1 MSLKYPRRLNIQY
14 MCQVAQVSR
23 SGYYAYC
30 KRIQITCLKDI
41 QDEIDF
47 AYIKE
52 AFNYRGVDKGARQ
65 IKMRLMRKHKMC
77 MNLKKISRLM
87 KKFGLVCTIRQR
99 NPYRQ
104 MMREMAT
111 NEISENKLNRHFKQG
126 VARKILLTDITYITY
141 GVTKRAYLSV
151 IKDASTNKILSYMTS
166 ESLDVEFVLKTVQG
180 LVESQMGDLN
190 LKVILHSDQGAHYTS
205 HAFKTILNQL
215 GIESSMS
222 RRGNCL
228 DNSAQE
234 SFFGH
239 MKDEIHFV
247 QYKTYIECANA
258 IINYINYY
266 NYDRPQWGLNR
277 LTPHEYESYLD
288 RDNQFPLTLPTLYI
302 QPIIYL

>member
-1 MSLKYPRRLNIQY
+1 MSLKYPRRLDLQY
-14 MCQVAQVSR
+14 MCLIAQVSR

-30 KRIQITCLKDI
+30 KRIQRISLKDI

-52 AFNYRGVDKGARQ
+52 AFNYLGYDKGARQ
-65 IKMRLMRKHKMC
+65 IKMQLMRRHKIC
-77 MNLKKISRLM
+77 MNLKKIRRLM
-87 KKFGLVCTIRQR
+87 KKFGLFCQIRKR

-104 MMREMAT
+104 MMRDMAT

-126 VARKILLTDITYITY
+126 MSRKILLTDITYIPY
-141 GVTKRAYLSV
+141 GVNKRAYLSV
-151 IKDASTNKILSYMTS
+151 IKDASTNKILSYMAS

-190 LKVILHSDQGAHYTS
+190 LQVILHSDQGAHYTS
-205 HAFKTILNQL
+205 HAFKAILAQL

-239 MKDEIHFV
+239 MKDEVHFK
-247 QYKTYIECANA
+247 QCKTYIDCVND
-258 IINYINYY
+258 IINYITYY

-288 RDNQFPLTLPTLYI
+288 RDDQFPLTLPILYN
-302 QPIIYL
+302 QSIIYL